1 MIDKKYPYNP
11 FESDTLHLAAPPGGP
26 RRGALPSALMLQ
38 QFNQPQGGLA
48 GATANA
54 HENIDTLITDNKN
67 KDFFELIKGMI
78 PSPNVAE
85 NFHPVIGAQKLI
97 QLMSG
102 NPQEVN
108 ALFKGIGESAFGEPD
123 PIGPQGLPFSQFMQ
137 QKQQRKQLDPKVK
150 SIVNQHVN
158 GLFKK

>member
-1 MIDKKYPYNP
+1 MAYSDEVNIGGIPKIPLRELKGAG
-11 FESDTLHLAAPPGGP
+11 FEGYGNINIP
-26 RRGALPSALMLQ
+26 
-38 QFNQPQGGLA
+38 
-48 GATANA
+48 NA

-108 ALFKGIGESAFGEPD
+108 ALFKGVGESAFGEPD